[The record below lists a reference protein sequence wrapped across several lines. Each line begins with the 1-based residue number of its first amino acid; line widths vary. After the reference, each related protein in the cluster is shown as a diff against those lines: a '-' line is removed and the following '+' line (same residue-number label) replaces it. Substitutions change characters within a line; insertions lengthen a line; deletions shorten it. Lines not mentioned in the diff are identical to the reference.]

1 MIERLLNV
9 PTYYKGMH
17 LDGYTPQEI
26 YAAGK
31 QHFYELTML
40 EKEVPKA
47 IDDIIEQAVDDVLG
61 KWNK

>member
-1 MIERLLNV
+1 MITKYLNV

-26 YAAGK
+26 YASGK
-31 QHFYELTML
+31 QHFYELATL

-47 IDDIIEQAVDDVLG
+47 IDDIIENAVNDVIG